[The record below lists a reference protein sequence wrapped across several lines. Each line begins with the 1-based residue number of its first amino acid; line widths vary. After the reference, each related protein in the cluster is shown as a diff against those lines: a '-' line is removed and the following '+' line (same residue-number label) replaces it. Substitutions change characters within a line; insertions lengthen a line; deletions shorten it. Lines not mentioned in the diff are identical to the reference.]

1 MNIVTS
7 VFQSSVGKKF
17 ILAITGTLLFGFVI
31 VHLLGNL
38 QIFLGPDA
46 LNSYA
51 ALLKANPLLLWGA
64 RLGLLTLFLLHIT
77 TATSISLENWAARP
91 TPYAVN
97 IHPYTT
103 VASRTMVISAGMV
116 FAFVIYHLLQFT
128 VGVTHPEIMRFQD
141 AKGHID
147 VYRMV
152 VAGFSHPLVAAFY
165 ILAMTL
171 LYLHLR
177 HGLASL
183 FQTLGLKNKHYGGL
197 IEGFAQ
203 VTALVI
209 LAGYCSIPIA
219 VLLGFGR

>member
-1 MNIVTS
+1 MNIITS

-17 ILAITGTLLFGFVI
+17 ILALTGVLLFGFVV

-38 QIFLGPDA
+38 QIFLGPNA

-64 RLGLLTLFLLHIT
+64 RLGLLTVFMTHIT
-77 TATSISLENWAARP
+77 VATSLTLDNWAARP
-91 TPYAVN
+91 VAYVN
-97 IHPYTT
+97 NLHPYTT
-103 VASRTMVISAGMV
+103 MASRTMVISAGMV

-128 VGVTHPEIMRFQD
+128 VGVTHPEIMHFQD
-141 AKGHID
+141 GQGRTD

-152 VAGFSHPLVAAFY
+152 IAGFRHPLVSVFY
-165 ILAMTL
+165 MLAMSL

-183 FQTLGLKNKHYGGL
+183 FQTLGIKNKHYAGL

-203 VTALVI
+203 VTALVL
-209 LAGYCSIPIA
+209 LAGYCSIPLA
-219 VLLGFGR
+219 VLLGWGR